1 MSPVFGLPE
10 HRLLSHTVMFAL
22 SCLSNIENIGEV
34 IMTEDLDL
42 EVFRLPS
49 GSSPEICSSTPAT
62 IQGLSARSR
71 ASSQKRQHRIP
82 RQQGLF
88 IKGPIPLAW
97 LDGVLKIPGAA
108 VLKTALAL
116 WFRSGLEKTSTIRF
130 TSKMMR
136 RFMISPKSATRALE
150 QMQASGLVRVHHRP
164 GCCRDVEILNVKA
177 ELITDAS
184 AD

>member
-1 MSPVFGLPE
+1 
-10 HRLLSHTVMFAL
+10 
-22 SCLSNIENIGEV
+22 
-34 IMTEDLDL
+34 MTEDLDL
-42 EVFRLPS
+42 EAFRLPS
-49 GSSPEICSSTPAT
+49 GSSPEICSSTTAT
-62 IQGLSARSR
+62 IQGSSARSK
-71 ASSQKRQHRIP
+71 ATSKKRQDQIP

-97 LDGVLKIPGAA
+97 LDGVLKIPGAT
-108 VLKTALAL
+108 VFKTALAL
-116 WFRSGLEKTSTIRF
+116 WFQSGLESTSTIRF

-164 GCCRDVEILNVKA
+164 GCCRDVEILKVQTNS
-177 ELITDAS
+177 ITDAC